1 MILLLTCALVGRAA
15 AGLSVAPRV
24 AGLSVAP
31 TPVTYFVDTQGSD
44 SNAGTSKL
52 AAFASC
58 NGALSAIAATIQAD
72 PAHLP
77 VGGWDVVV
85 SSVHGR
91 YTYNAST
98 ACCFTASCHN
108 VTFSGT
114 AASPIVIRG
123 DGKGLP
129 VFDGSLKLDAS
140 ALALVTNK
148 TVLTIINPAARGK
161 VKVMPLPGGTP
172 GVLQWGAVPLTP
184 SVWPN
189 KGLGY
194 VRRVYDEGNSR
205 IQLKL
210 CRCSLSLSLSLC
222 ALFLSSHSRSLSTL
236 VLCFKPAIWLYYPA
250 LSCQLI
256 PCVPPLVVQR
266 SVLIA
271 VRCRVRSRQNERS
284 TTAMQHE
291 PSMWRQHIS
300 GRAANWRLG
309 SRACCWPGVWR
320 SLFHWVR
327 CWVGSKPLVTSRTTS
342 G

>member
-1 MILLLTCALVGRAA
+1 MIMLLTCALVGRAA
-15 AGLSVAPRV
+15 AGLSVAPR
-24 AGLSVAP
+24 G
-31 TPVTYFVDTQGSD
+31 TPITYFVDPQGSD

-91 YTYNAST
+91 YKYNAST

-129 VFDGSLKLDAS
+129 VLDGSLKLNAS
-140 ALALVTNK
+140 ALELVTNK

-161 VKVMPLPGGTP
+161 VKVMPLPGGKP

-189 KGLGY
+189 RGLGY
-194 VRRVYDEGNSR
+194 VRRVYDEGNSPLLSHTVE
-205 IQLKL
+205 IVPPVH
-210 CRCSLSLSLSLC
+210 SLPPR
-222 ALFLSSHSRSLSTL
+222 ALFIALTLAPCPLSCSASSL
-236 VLCFKPAIWLYYPA
+236 LYAHTPPHYPA
-250 LSCQLI
+250 S
-256 PCVPPLVVQR
+256 
-266 SVLIA
+266 
-271 VRCRVRSRQNERS
+271 
-284 TTAMQHE
+284 
-291 PSMWRQHIS
+291 
-300 GRAANWRLG
+300 
-309 SRACCWPGVWR
+309 
-320 SLFHWVR
+320 
-327 CWVGSKPLVTSRTTS
+327 
-342 G
+342 

>member
-15 AGLSVAPRV
+15 AGLSVAPR
-24 AGLSVAP
+24 G
-31 TPVTYFVDTQGSD
+31 TPITYFVDPQGSD

-91 YTYNAST
+91 YKYNAST

-129 VFDGSLKLDAS
+129 VFDGSLKLNAS
-140 ALALVTNK
+140 ALELVTNK

-161 VKVMPLPGGTP
+161 VKVMPLPGGKP

-189 KGLGY
+189 RGLGY
-194 VRRVYDEGNSR
+194 VRRVYDEGNSPLLSHTVE
-205 IQLKL
+205 IVPPVHSLPPP
-210 CRCSLSLSLSLC
+210 CSLY
-222 ALFLSSHSRSLSTL
+222 SSHSRSLPTL
-236 VLCFKPAIWLYYPA
+236 VLCFKPAVCPYPPA

-256 PCVPPLVVQR
+256 PCVL
-266 SVLIA
+266 S
-271 VRCRVRSRQNERS
+271 
-284 TTAMQHE
+284 
-291 PSMWRQHIS
+291 
-300 GRAANWRLG
+300 
-309 SRACCWPGVWR
+309 WPNFR
-320 SLFHWVR
+320 F
-327 CWVGSKPLVTSRTTS
+327 
-342 G
+342 